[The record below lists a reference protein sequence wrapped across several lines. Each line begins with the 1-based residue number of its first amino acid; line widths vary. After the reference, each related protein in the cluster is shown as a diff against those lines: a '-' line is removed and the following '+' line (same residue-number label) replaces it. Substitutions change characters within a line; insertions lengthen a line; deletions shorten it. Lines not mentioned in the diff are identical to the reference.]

1 MTNAVTTE
9 ELVVRDGELHI
20 RQIAAEMADIYD
32 SLLADND
39 IMVPDED
46 REGCEDE
53 ASLYGGTYS
62 DFEDSI
68 TEQLSKIVAGVRDSG
83 ADITAAK
90 ETIYQSFVALLQKHN
105 IAVPGDKEEIFRSM
119 DRGIAELL
127 KIIAKYPQYPVN
139 DWEY

>member
-1 MTNAVTTE
+1 MDKSVTTE

-20 RQIAAEMADIYD
+20 RQISAKVADIYD

-53 ASLYGGTYS
+53 APLYGCTYS
-62 DFEDSI
+62 VFEDGI
-68 TEQLSKIVAGVRDSG
+68 TEQLSKIVAGVRGSG

-90 ETIYQSFVALLQKHN
+90 EAIYGSFVALLQRHN
-105 IAVPGDKEEIFRSM
+105 IAVPGDRDEIFQSM
-119 DRGIAELL
+119 DVEITELL
-127 KIIAKYPQYPVN
+127 EIIAKHPYPVN